1 MTAEGLKLLFGYNYY
16 TMGVN
21 ARDLTHEESLIGPEP
36 GGNCANWVL
45 GHIVQT
51 RGAILSLLGEKPV
64 WNAAE
69 GERYKRGS
77 APVAGDAAGTK
88 PFPEILEA
96 LDRSQESLLAG
107 LSRIKESELGGAET
121 KGSVAEKL
129 ATLQFH
135 EAYHA
140 GQLGLLRRIS
150 GKEGAIK

>member
-1 MTAEGLKLLFGYNYY
+1 MTADALKLLFGHNYY

-21 ARDLTHEESLIGPEP
+21 SRDLTHEESLIGPKP

-45 GHIVQT
+45 GHIVET
-51 RGAILSLLGEKPV
+51 RGVVLSLLGEKPV
-64 WNAAE
+64 WVAAE

-77 APVAGDAAGTK
+77 APVVGDAAGTK

-107 LSRIKESELGGAET
+107 LSRLKDEDLGPADAKDSLGG
-121 KGSVAEKL
+121 KL

-140 GQLGLLRRIS
+140 GQLGLLRRIA
-150 GKEGAIK
+150 GKPGAIK